1 MGLVTIAVGGMIL
14 LIVLLVVVSSGRI
27 GSANSIGADGE
38 AITARCLSRLS
49 RERYSVLNDLMVC
62 DKHGTTTQIDHVVLS
77 QYGIFVVETK
87 CYKGWIFGNEKSRV
101 WTQTLPCGRGWWS
114 YSEKHKFQNPIRQ
127 NWRHVYVLAERLNL
141 PKRYFHN
148 VVVFCGDAE
157 FKTDIPKNV
166 IDVAFVD
173 SYIKSFDIPVM
184 SPNMC
189 ERLLQT
195 ILKLNASVSDE
206 QRARHVHTLHVTHA
220 PPPIVH
226 ENDRAP
232 SCPIC
237 GATMRLRHR
246 HLDGVPFYGCTR
258 YPQCKGIVNVKRE
271 VV

>member
-1 MGLVTIAVGGMIL
+1 MEAIAVVVGAFV
-14 LIVLLVVVSSGRI
+14 LIVLLVKAISGTIVS
-27 GSANSIGADGE
+27 ADSIGVDGE
-38 AITARCLSRLS
+38 NRTAKRLY
-49 RERYSVLNDLMVC
+49 RLPMERYRVFNDLMVC
-62 DKHGTTTQIDHVVLS
+62 DKYGITTQIDHVVLS

-101 WTQTLPCGRGWWS
+101 WTQTLPCGRGWWA

-157 FKTDIPKNV
+157 FKTDIPENV

-173 SYIKSFDIPVM
+173 SYIKSFDNPVM

-189 ERLLQT
+189 ERLFKT

-206 QRARHVHTLHVTHA
+206 QRARHVRTLHVTHT
-220 PPPIVH
+220 PPPTVH
-226 ENDRAP
+226 EKDRTP